1 MQAIVFRLADFGYGG
16 FHLADVFLSYK
27 SEDRARVQPLV
38 EALQADG
45 LSVWWD
51 AQIEG
56 GSGWRQAIQ
65 TELDSAKCVLVA
77 WTKRS
82 VGPQGQFVHDEATR
96 AQRRGAY
103 LPVLVDAVEPPL
115 GFGEVQALP
124 LAGWK
129 GDRADPRYL
138 NVLAA
143 VRSVVAGVP
152 RGPAM
157 APTASVGRRQFV
169 QGGLALGAVAVA
181 GGGWWL
187 WRGQG
192 GAETDSIAVL
202 PFANLSGDPAQAY
215 FADGIAEEL
224 RASLSR
230 IAELKVAARTSSEM
244 FRDSADV
251 KKAARELGV
260 ANVLVGSVRRSAD
273 TVRVSAQLVD
283 GENGLEKWSESY
295 DRPAGNELAIQS
307 GIAESVAGALRIRFG
322 GAERAALQVGGTN
335 VPAAQDAMLRGRQ
348 IDVNA
353 DDERR
358 EALAYFDAAIAAD
371 PDFASAH
378 AERAFALSGLAGANQ
393 VNAERAEMMKSARA
407 SAERAVKLAPKLPMA
422 YVALGDLH
430 TNELNMAGAYRAYR
444 EALQLP
450 GIDSSTLSN
459 IAVFLAE
466 MGRVD
471 EALALNERA
480 IALDPL
486 NWSARRRKA
495 TILFYAGRPGDAVA
509 AGRQLRPGQPADS
522 VPYWTIGNSLILL
535 DRPREA
541 LAEFAKV
548 EVEWARLLGE
558 AIATARL
565 GDRKAADRA
574 FAEFRKMDDGLLD
587 YQFAQIHAQRGETEL
602 ALAALEQAWV
612 KRDPGLSTLKVDP
625 MLNPLRGDPR
635 FKALVKKMNFP

>member
-1 MQAIVFRLADFGYGG
+1 M
-16 FHLADVFLSYK
+16 ADVFLSYK
-27 SEDRARVQPLV
+27 SEDRSRVKPLV

-56 GSGWRQAIQ
+56 GAGWRQAIQ
-65 TELDSAKCVLVA
+65 TELDSAKCVAVA

-129 GDRADPRYL
+129 GDRADARYQ

-143 VRSVVAGVP
+143 VRAVVGGVP
-152 RGPAM
+152 RGAVAALPA
-157 APTASVGRRQFV
+157 ASVGRRQFV
-169 QGGLALGAVAVA
+169 WGGLALGAVAAA

-202 PFANLSGDPAQAY
+202 PFANLSGDPKQAY

-251 KKAARELGV
+251 KKAAQQLGV
-260 ANVLVGSVRRSAD
+260 SNVLVGSVRRSAD
-273 TVRVSAQLVD
+273 MVRVSAQLVD
-283 GENGLEKWSESY
+283 GGTGLEKWSESY
-295 DRPAGNELAIQS
+295 DRPAGDELAIQS

-348 IDVNA
+348 IDVN
-353 DDERR
+353 DDDSRR

-393 VNAERAEMMKSARA
+393 VDAERAEMMKSARA

-444 EALQLP
+444 EALQFP

-459 IAVFLAE
+459 IALFLAE
-466 MGRVD
+466 MGRID

-522 VPYWTIGNSLILL
+522 IPYWTIGNSLILL

-541 LAEFAKV
+541 LAEFTKV
-548 EVEWARLLGE
+548 EFEWVRLLGE

-574 FAEFRKMDDGLLD
+574 FAEFRKLDDGLLD

-625 MLNPLRGDPR
+625 LLNPLRGDPR